1 MKFYQLVF
9 PVSFLLLV
17 FFSDLTAQTSQQSN
31 SIKNTTDSSAW
42 KLHLKEVN
50 VVARRKLFIRK
61 NDRLI
66 FHIENIINHSGSNAF
81 EALRMTPGVQVQ
93 EDQISMTAKSNVTVT
108 INDRFIPLS
117 GESLSAYLKG
127 IPTASIK
134 TIEVIT
140 APSAR
145 YDAEGN
151 SGIINIVLKTATNDS
166 WNLNLRGSYTQAT
179 YPQGNAGADF
189 NFKIRKLSFFSGFTY
204 DYRQTYYKMKNS
216 IFYGDEHGF

>member
-42 KLHLKEVN
+42 KLQLKEVN

-108 INDRFIPLS
+108 INDRLIPLS

-151 SGIINIVLKTATNDS
+151 SGIINIVLN
-166 WNLNLRGSYTQAT
+166 
-179 YPQGNAGADF
+179 GNQRF
-189 NFKIRKLSFFSGFTY
+189 MEPESKRKLYTSNLSTGKYWCRF
-204 DYRQTYYKMKNS
+204 
-216 IFYGDEHGF
+216 